1 MVGRSSASTCR
12 QEWSRDTIFA
22 RHAMSTLILTDRRL
36 LGHDA
41 GPGHPESPARL
52 QAILGDLEGAPPDGV
67 VFETPRAAT
76 AAEIDAVHAP
86 AHRALL
92 QGLEGKRARL
102 DDDTSVSEG
111 SWEAASLAAGAAVG
125 AVEAVWSGRA
135 ENAFALVRPP
145 GHHAEAGRAMGFC
158 LLNNAAI
165 AAEAARR
172 AGARRVLIV
181 DWDVHHGNGTQEIFA
196 ARDDVCY
203 MSVHQYPFYPGT
215 GAAHEVGVGAGRGA
229 TVNCPL
235 PGGQTD
241 ADYGVVFHDLLLPA
255 GRAFAPDLIIV
266 SAGFDAHACDP
277 LAEMRVTERGFAA
290 MGSALRELAAD
301 SCGGKLVLLLEGGY
315 DLGALARSVHASLEA
330 LTGRH
335 EDFPKGAGTAAIDA
349 VLTTRAAL
357 RSAGRIFSPT

>member
-158 LLNNAAI
+158 LLNNAAV

-172 AGARRVLIV
+172 AGAARVLIV

-196 ARDDVCY
+196 ARDDVLY

-215 GAAHEVGVGAGRGA
+215 GAAEEIGVGAGKGA

-235 PGGQTD
+235 PAGQDD
-241 ADYGVVFHDLLLPA
+241 ADYGAVFHDLLLPA

-266 SAGFDAHACDP
+266 SAGYDAHERDP
-277 LAEMRVTERGFAA
+277 LADMNVTERGFAA
-290 MGSALRELAAD
+290 MTSLVAQLAAEA
-301 SCGGKLVLLLEGGY
+301 CGGKLVLLLEGGY
-315 DLGALARSVHASLEA
+315 DLSALASSVHASLEVLA
-330 LTGRH
+330 GRR
-335 EDFPKGAGTAAIDA
+335 EEFPLGAGTDVALAVAAARD
-349 VLTTRAAL
+349 AL
-357 RSAGRIFSPT
+357 RAGGLGVP